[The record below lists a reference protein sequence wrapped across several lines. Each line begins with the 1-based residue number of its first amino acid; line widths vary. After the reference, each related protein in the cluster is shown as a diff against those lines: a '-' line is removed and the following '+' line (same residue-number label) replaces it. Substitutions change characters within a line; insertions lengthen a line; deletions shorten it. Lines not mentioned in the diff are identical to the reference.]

1 MKTKTVF
8 LLFGIIAVIL
18 TSLGYFI
25 DSDPP
30 YADFKMTVIEFS
42 IITLIFFGLFSAI
55 YFATKVV
62 KRLIKN

>member
-1 MKTKTVF
+1 MKTKVVF

-30 YADFKMTVIEFS
+30 YADFKMNVLEFS

-55 YFATKVV
+55 YFATKFV
-62 KRLIKN
+62 KRLIKT